1 MKRRIFF
8 PFALL
13 VCLVLLAIG
22 LCVGAA
28 DISLQDIA
36 QVFFGNTTN
45 ETARFIILETR
56 LPALLTALIAGIA
69 LSIGGLLMQTILENP
84 LAEPGVLGVSAGA
97 SLGAAVSMLIPGIA
111 IGGALTAGGTL
122 LTVALSLIGSL
133 VVIALLAVC
142 STIMRN
148 NALVLIAGVMIS
160 YLVGS
165 TTTLLAFYAT
175 DYGVQS
181 FVFWGMGDFGQLSA
195 DRIGWFAVAVM
206 LGMFPLLFLTKS
218 LDALMLG
225 GDYASALGI
234 RVQTVRT
241 LSLIVCGYLTAA
253 VTAACG
259 PIAFIGLAAP
269 HAARFLLRR
278 SDHATLL
285 PATALCG
292 MLLTLFTTIVCH
304 LPAHAG
310 TLPANAITPLI
321 GVPVIVSLIVKRRRD
336 IY

>member
-8 PFALL
+8 PLALF
-13 VCLVLLAIG
+13 VCLLLFGIG
-22 LCVGAA
+22 LCVGSAS
-28 DISLQDIA
+28 ISMRDIA
-36 QVFFGNTTN
+36 QIFFGDATN
-45 ETARFIILETR
+45 EVARFIILESR

-97 SLGAAVSMLIPGIA
+97 SLGAAASMLIPGIA

-122 LTVALSLIGSL
+122 LTATLSLMGSL

-160 YLVGS
+160 FLIGS
-165 TTTLLAFYAT
+165 VTTLLAFYAT

-181 FVFWGMGDFGQLSA
+181 FVFWGMGDFGQLTA
-195 DRIGWFAVAVM
+195 NRIGWFAIAVFFGM
-206 LGMFPLLFLTKS
+206 LPLLFLTKS

-253 VTAACG
+253 VTASCG

-269 HAARFLLRR
+269 HAARFILRR

-292 MLLTLFTTIVCH
+292 MVLTLFTTIVCH
-304 LPAHAG
+304 LPSKAG

-321 GVPVIVSLIVKRRRD
+321 GVPVIVSLIVKRRHD